1 MINYHKELVA
11 ALNTI
16 GIGVHYELSLTADT
30 KTPCISYQERNNVDA
45 ETGDTLGYSRISF
58 TVKVWGND
66 IGELQQYALEID
78 KTLRPLG
85 FKRISSNE
93 LYDTQ
98 STMIQKILG
107 YQALAQE
114 EY

>member
-16 GIGVHYELSLTADT
+16 LSTHYELALTSGT

-58 TVKVWGND
+58 IVKVWGTLETIVSLKGRTPKKKEKLSLKGRKRNCIRND
-66 IGELQQYALEID
+66 L
-78 KTLRPLG
+78 
-85 FKRISSNE
+85 ISENS
-93 LYDTQ
+93 
-98 STMIQKILG
+98 
-107 YQALAQE
+107 
-114 EY
+114 

>member
-16 GIGVHYELSLTADT
+16 LPTHYELALTSGT

-45 ETGDTLGYSRISF
+45 ETGDTLGYSRISY

-98 STMIQKILG
+98 STMISKILNLRN
-107 YQALAQE
+107 A
-114 EY
+114 